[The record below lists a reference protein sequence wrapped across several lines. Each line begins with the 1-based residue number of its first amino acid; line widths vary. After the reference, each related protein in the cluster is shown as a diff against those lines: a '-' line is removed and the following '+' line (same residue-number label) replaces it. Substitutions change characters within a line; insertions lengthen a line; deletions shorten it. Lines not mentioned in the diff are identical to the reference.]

1 MAPTMNSQ
9 RSALVHIEQ
18 GANLISAICATV
30 S

>member
-1 MAPTMNSQ
+1 MNSQ